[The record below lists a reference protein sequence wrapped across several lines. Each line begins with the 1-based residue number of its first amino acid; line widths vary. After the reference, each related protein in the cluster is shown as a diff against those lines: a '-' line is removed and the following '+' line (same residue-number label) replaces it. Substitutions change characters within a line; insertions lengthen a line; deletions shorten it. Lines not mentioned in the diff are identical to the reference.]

1 MRVTALLLAVLAGGF
16 AGVVTMSVPPSPL
29 LAEED
34 PVAQALFESGKD
46 ALTKRR
52 YEDAVRFFRKAL
64 DESSDLIEAAYWE
77 AQVHEKRK
85 ITSAALAAYR
95 RYVSLYLEKKAL
107 GEVTKSET
115 SLHGKAEDRIEK
127 LAAGERALADLQSA
141 FVTKLIAFAQNHAAD
156 DPAVAREALKTVL
169 SIDPEHA
176 DARSRWTDLGGG
188 DAKGDAGVAPATKPP
203 PGPFERLKKGPW
215 HDLIANKSLGT
226 KVPEYDGGT
235 MTVDSTTG
243 KILQPTER
251 IKTGERFVVDMDFRV
266 LQEHESSWL
275 VGIVVGWE
283 GEEFYSAFTQRGQVV
298 LNRGHAKQGP
308 LEDIEAHPM
317 KPIDPKRWHRLSVRV
332 EGRAMVVWFDG
343 DVVCRTEVDDP
354 KALQGEI
361 CLFHQRCKAE
371 YRLLQAAELE

>member
-1 MRVTALLLAVLAGGF
+1 MRVMAMILVLLAGGG
-16 AGVVTMSVPPSPL
+16 AVVSSLPASAPL

-34 PVAQALFESGKD
+34 PVARALFDSGKQS
-46 ALTKRR
+46 LSKRR
-52 YEDAVRFFRKAL
+52 YAEAVRFFRKAL
-64 DESSDLIEAAYWE
+64 DESSDLIVAAYWE
-77 AQVHEKRK
+77 AQAHEKLK
-85 ITSAALAAYR
+85 STSAALAAYR

-107 GEVTKSET
+107 DEVSKSET
-115 SLHGKAEDRIEK
+115 ALHGKAGGRIEK

-141 FVTKLIAFAQNHAAD
+141 FVTKLIAFADNHEAD
-156 DPAVAREALKTVL
+156 DPGVARDALKAVL
-169 SIDPEHA
+169 SIDPGHP
-176 DARSRWTDLGGG
+176 DARSRWEDLGGG
-188 DAKGDAGVAPATKPP
+188 DDEGDGGVAPATKAP
-203 PGPFERLKKGPW
+203 PGPFERLRKGPW

-226 KVPEYDGGT
+226 NLPKYEGGS
-235 MTVDSTTG
+235 MIVDAKGG
-243 KILQPTER
+243 KILRPTER

-308 LEDIEAHPM
+308 LEDIEQHPM

-371 YRLLQAAELE
+371 YRLLQSAELE